1 MLHPIRHM
9 AESKILRMQAEAVY
23 NNPSLVNELMRNYN
37 KLLRKLKLSSSGNQ
51 TASMPMM
58 GFDVSGFNADTLVYL
73 FKDVFLQG
81 TYYFSSHKEQ
91 PLIIDCGANIG
102 TSVLFFKWL
111 FPKASIHA
119 FEPSPSI
126 FQKLL
131 ENTSKNKLNNVV
143 CHNIALSS
151 VAGPVIFFEPEGVPG
166 SLTGSLTESRNAGK
180 PIQVDAEKLSDFLKN
195 NSIDE
200 IDYLKMDI
208 EGAET
213 DVFADLAE
221 SGELNKVKQMGIE
234 YHHNIQDS
242 AMQLGAF
249 LRIIEKAGF
258 HYSIMGNGNPANSK
272 QLQDVHIF
280 AKSLSID

>member
-1 MLHPIRHM
+1 M
-9 AESKILRMQAEAVY
+9 AESKILRLQAEAVY

-37 KLLRKLKLSSSGNQ
+37 KLLRKLKLSSSTNK
-51 TASMPMM
+51 TPNMPMM

-81 TYYFSSHKEQ
+81 TYYFSSNKSQ

-111 FPKASIHA
+111 FPNASIQA

-131 ENTSKNKLNNVV
+131 ENTNQNKLSNVV
-143 CHNIALSS
+143 CHNIALSDTTGS
-151 VAGPVIFFEPEGVPG
+151 ITFFEPEGIPG

-180 PIQVDAEKLSDFLKN
+180 PIQVVAEKLSDFLQN
-195 NSIDE
+195 NNIDE
-200 IDYLKMDI
+200 VDYLKMDI

-213 DVFADLAE
+213 EVFADLAE
-221 SGELNKVKQMGIE
+221 SGMLNRIQQMGIE
-234 YHHNIQDS
+234 YHHNIQGS
-242 AMQLGAF
+242 KMQLGVF
-249 LRIIEKAGF
+249 LSIIENAGF
-258 HYSIMGNGNPANSK
+258 HYSVMASGNPANNT
-272 QLQDVHIF
+272 QMQDVHIF
-280 AKSLSID
+280 AKK